1 MTSPVFLSRGN
12 IYYDTSSKD
21 QNQRHFKE
29 VYRMKRKL
37 FTALLTGVMVISLTT
52 AAFAGASI
60 KMFYN
65 GREIQSNAS
74 PININGRVYAPVRAL
89 AEAMGANVAWDK
101 DSSQVQ
107 ITGNDQSMQIMRL
120 ESALSPRDNLDA
132 VNSWAEAVQ
141 NRNGAWQY
149 ALMTP
154 DLKKANYDNFTSMNW
169 CTGVSSPWV
178 KGFEVKELG
187 KMDDKTVRYSVKFTW
202 TDSTNTTSATT
213 QYVTVKNTDGVWL
226 IGAIDNLSVR
236 GKITKVNYASAKDV
250 ESVFVESD
258 ESTEAMYQQA
268 TVIIGA
274 ETKIYKGNTNI
285 ELKPEDLKLGSS
297 VEAVFGSD
305 PMIMIYPPQAIAK
318 EIRVF

>member
-1 MTSPVFLSRGN
+1 
-12 IYYDTSSKD
+12 
-21 QNQRHFKE
+21 
-29 VYRMKRKL
+29 MKRKL
-37 FTALLTGVMVISLTT
+37 FTALLAGVMVISLTT
-52 AAFAGASI
+52 AAFAGASV

-74 PININGRVYAPVRAL
+74 PININGRIYAPVRAL
-89 AEAMGANVAWDK
+89 AEAMGANVSWDK

-120 ESALSPRDNLDA
+120 ESALAPKDNLDA

-141 NRNGAWQY
+141 TRNGAWQY

-154 DLKKANYDNFTSMNW
+154 DLKKANYDDFASMNW

-178 KGFEVKELG
+178 KSFEVKELG
-187 KMDDKTVRYSVKFTW
+187 KPDDNTYRYSVAFTW
-202 TDSTNTTSATT
+202 TDSTNTTSVSN
-213 QYVTVKNTDGVWL
+213 QYVTVKNTDGTWL
-226 IGAIDNLSVR
+226 ISAIDNLSVK
-236 GKITKVNYASAKDV
+236 GEITKVNYASAKDV
-250 ESVFVESD
+250 ESVFVESA

-268 TVIIGA
+268 TAIIGA
-274 ETKIYKGNTNI
+274 DTKIYKGNTNE
-285 ELKPEDLKLGSS
+285 ELKPEDLKIGTK
-297 VEAVFGSD
+297 VEVVFSSD